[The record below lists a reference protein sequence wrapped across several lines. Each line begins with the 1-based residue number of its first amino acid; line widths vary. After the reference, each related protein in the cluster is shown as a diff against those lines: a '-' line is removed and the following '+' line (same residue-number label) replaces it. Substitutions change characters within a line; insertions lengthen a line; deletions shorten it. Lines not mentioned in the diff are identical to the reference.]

1 MMSDEY
7 AGVIITQFLLY
18 MQSNSVWP
26 CLQFIGDDS
35 QPLTGG
41 EVMALKDEYIKL
53 LTDKVNNNQTL

>member
-26 CLQFIGDDS
+26 CLQSIGDFIR
-35 QPLTGG
+35 PGVGPAMAG
-41 EVMALKDEYIKL
+41 EAPTPGRAARCLVM
-53 LTDKVNNNQTL
+53 T